1 MIWNF
6 GKALPAVSDPM
17 LGGDQQWT
25 IVQMRYIWCVCFV
38 CADMDDSGFL
48 EEDGTVEEG
57 AVGEQPEESQG
68 AVESSESGSPELL
81 D

>member
-1 MIWNF
+1 MDNCTDV
-6 GKALPAVSDPM
+6 L
-17 LGGDQQWT
+17 
-25 IVQMRYIWCVCFV
+25 WCVCFV

-48 EEDGTVEEG
+48 ETVEEG